1 MYKNNSGI
9 KAKSKINFINQTT
22 VINKGIVGV
31 KNPLLFLYEAVVCKL
46 QKMKPIIKILT
57 FILLFGLNSCEFN
70 NEQQEY
76 AEMLI
81 EKIEIFKQ
89 VNNRLPKDVSELGLT
104 EKMDSPAFYQIQT
117 DSTYMV
123 WYGLSVGESKVY
135 RSSTKKWTEEG

>member
-1 MYKNNSGI
+1 M
-9 KAKSKINFINQTT
+9 
-22 VINKGIVGV
+22 
-31 KNPLLFLYEAVVCKL
+31 KL
-46 QKMKPIIKILT
+46 IIKILT
-57 FILLFGLNSCEFN
+57 FLLLIGLNSCEFN

-81 EKIEIFKQ
+81 EKVETFKKE
-89 VNNRLPKDVSELGLT
+89 NNRLPKDVSELGLT